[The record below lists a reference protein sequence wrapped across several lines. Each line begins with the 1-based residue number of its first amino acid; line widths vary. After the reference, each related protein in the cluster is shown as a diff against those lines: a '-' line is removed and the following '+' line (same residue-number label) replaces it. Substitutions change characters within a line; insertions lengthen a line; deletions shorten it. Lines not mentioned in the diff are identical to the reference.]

1 MKKTNNYTQMPLS
14 ALEQSFSRW
23 HQLLECN
30 QSGNI
35 FSLQKSGM
43 LPRIIQFIE
52 WRKANYHRDTT
63 LLDLDLENLTDPY
76 SLKNK
81 LDQIKGDVIIITR
94 DHFLNHNALSLEP
107 ILQRHY
113 AEGSINF
120 LLIHECAPHQLLS
133 FNNHTALL
141 YANHQ
146 IFATTLDREQLRIYI
161 KNTCDLWQIQSP
173 DDHIFNQI
181 VDYCSNQPWLINEYL
196 RLIEDKA
203 HTDLDTIEQSSS
215 LTYRANTILKSL
227 PSKYLTFLSNQK
239 EDKSIAQEMSAFG
252 LIDSSL
258 KPTGTWL
265 TQAIARH
272 NSSRLVIDRGKI
284 FLDNVDISLNFTSKE
299 KRLFTFFLNPQAIV
313 SFETLGLAIYAGV
326 SDYSD
331 WALSQTISR
340 FRSKLLQY
348 NLPLKIK
355 TKRGK
360 GYEFIRE

>member
-1 MKKTNNYTQMPLS
+1 MPLA
-14 ALEQSFSRW
+14 ALEHDFTRW
-23 HQLLECN
+23 HQLLASN

-52 WRKANYHRDTT
+52 WRKATHHHDTF

-81 LDQIKGDVIIITR
+81 LDQITGDVIIISR
-94 DHFLNHNALSLEP
+94 DHFLNQDSLSLEP

-120 LLIHECAPHQLLS
+120 MLIHECAPHQLLS
-133 FNNHTALL
+133 SNKHTALV

-146 IFATTLDREQLRIYI
+146 IFTTTLDRQQLRLYV
-161 KNTCDLWQIQSP
+161 KNTCELWQIQAP
-173 DDHIFNQI
+173 NDFVFNKM

-196 RLIEDKA
+196 RLIEDKNYP
-203 HTDLDTIEQSSS
+203 DLKTIEQSPS
-215 LTYRANTILKSL
+215 LTHRANTILKSL
-227 PSKYLTFLSNQK
+227 PKKYLSLLSKQS
-239 EDKSIAQEMSAFG
+239 EDKYTVQEMSTFG

-265 TQAIARH
+265 TQALARL
-272 NSSRLVIDRGKI
+272 NSSRLVIDQEKI
-284 FLDNVDISLNFTSKE
+284 YLDNVDISLNFTSKE
-299 KRLFTFFLNPQAIV
+299 KRLFTFFLNPQTII
-313 SFETLGLAIYAGV
+313 SFEILGSTIYAGV

-348 NLPLKIK
+348 KLPLKIK
-355 TKRGK
+355 TKRGR
-360 GYEFIRE
+360 GYEFVRE

>member
-1 MKKTNNYTQMPLS
+1 MPLT

-23 HQLLECN
+23 HQLLDGN

-52 WRKANYHRDTT
+52 WRKATQEHDTF

-81 LDQIKGDVIIITR
+81 LDQIKGDAIIIAR
-94 DHFLNHNALSLEP
+94 GHFLNQDSLALEP

-113 AEGSINF
+113 AEGSINI
-120 LLIHECAPHQLLS
+120 LLIHECVPHQLLTS
-133 FNNHTALL
+133 NNHTALL

-146 IFATTLDREQLRIYI
+146 IFATTLDRQQLRLYI
-161 KNTCDLWQIQSP
+161 NNTCDLWQIQP
-173 DDHIFNQI
+173 PNDLVFNRI

-196 RLIEDKA
+196 RLIEDKT
-203 HTDLDTIEQSSS
+203 HTSLDLIEQSPS
-215 LTYRANTILKSL
+215 LTYRANTLLKSL
-227 PSKYLTFLSNQK
+227 PTKYLSILLEQSVEK
-239 EDKSIAQEMSAFG
+239 PIAQEMLSFG

-265 TQAIARH
+265 TQALSRY
-272 NSSRLVIDRGKI
+272 NSTRLIIDQEKI
-284 FLDNVDISLNFTSKE
+284 YLDNVDISLNFTSKE
-299 KRLFTFFLNPQAIV
+299 KRLFAFFLNSQSIV
-313 SFETLGLAIYAGV
+313 SFETLGSAIYAGV

-340 FRSKLLQY
+340 FRSKLLLY
-348 NLPLKIK
+348 NLPLKIR
-355 TKRGK
+355 TKRGR